1 IYTWEIGIRGDW
13 SKYPSVAGALVM
25 AERDDPIEELVKHDL
40 EASVAQEWKP
50 QPKKRQRSV
59 ARYEMFIWGPVDR
72 QGMGRAGAVN
82 ALDVALILWTLVGF
96 GGGVT
101 TDLKLGKDQ
110 FIKISRD
117 TRRRQLQRLEKAGLV
132 VVKRAKGHAPV
143 VTILGLKRI

>member
-1 IYTWEIGIRGDW
+1 
-13 SKYPSVAGALVM
+13 M
-25 AERDDPIEELVKHDL
+25 DDAFEELIKHDR
-40 EASVAQEWKP
+40 EAFAAQEWKP
-50 QPKKRQRSV
+50 EPKKRQRVSV
-59 ARYEMFIWGPVDR
+59 ARYEMFICGPLDR
-72 QGMGRAGAVN
+72 HWMGRAAAVN

-143 VTILGLKRI
+143 VTILGLKRVGE